1 MKLCDSLDDRVKY
14 RVRFDHTAPFFN
26 NTDRNGDGINP
37 ADDPDD
43 LDFCFTTS
51 DTGMM
56 HRKVRGTGPG
66 RMMHRKVRDTG
77 PGSIDMEGDT
87 LIFRVAVDELS
98 PRLAQ
103 GDTVYIWADT
113 QHKGILDQVPN
124 RGSGDGCAKPSV
136 PGEIL
141 PLTLIDNSLV
151 ELSALVPAKF
161 AFVTSTIHNG
171 NLGGLAGADAICQD
185 LADAAGKGA
194 PSLSIWKAWL
204 ALPIT
209 HKSQSA

>member
-1 MKLCDSLDDRVKY
+1 MTAVTLEEDWATSTLLSASFDAATDLITVEMKLCDSLDDGVKY

-51 DTGMM
+51 DTG
-56 HRKVRGTGPG
+56 
-66 RMMHRKVRDTG
+66 MMHRKVRDTG

-124 RGSGDGCAKPSV
+124 RGERRWLREALG
-136 PGEIL
+136 PG
-141 PLTLIDNSLV
+141 
-151 ELSALVPAKF
+151 
-161 AFVTSTIHNG
+161 
-171 NLGGLAGADAICQD
+171 
-185 LADAAGKGA
+185 
-194 PSLSIWKAWL
+194 
-204 ALPIT
+204 
-209 HKSQSA
+209 